1 MTKHIEDR
9 MELLSAGAT
18 DGKEYLLEEWR
29 EGTYECARCHHKLY
43 ESVAKWRGPCPWPSF
58 RKAAAVRS
66 LGAREFQ
73 SCHSYTVLHHKSTRT
88 QQLTGSNRGSNTGT
102 RG

>member
-29 EGTYECARCHHKLY
+29 EGTY
-43 ESVAKWRGPCPWPSF
+43 SVQDASQTLRELQSGEDLALGLRF
-58 RKAAAVRS
+58 MAAVYALGRARISIMS
-66 LGAREFQ
+66 LIHCVAPQ
-73 SCHSYTVLHHKSTRT
+73 KYSNTK
-88 QQLTGSNRGSNTGT
+88 LTSNRGSNTGT
-102 RG
+102 